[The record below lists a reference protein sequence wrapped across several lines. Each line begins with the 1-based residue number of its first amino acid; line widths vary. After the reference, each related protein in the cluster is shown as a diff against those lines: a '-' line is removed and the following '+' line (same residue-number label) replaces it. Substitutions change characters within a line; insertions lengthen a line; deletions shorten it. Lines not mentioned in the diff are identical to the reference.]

1 VIDIYRRPLLSLLIP
16 MDWIRTCYGQTIQLE
31 LPAVLY
37 APLRVHDAG
46 GYVAYINLTSY
57 AGDQR

>member
-1 VIDIYRRPLLSLLIP
+1 
-16 MDWIRTCYGQTIQLE
+16 MDWIGTCYGQTIQLE
-31 LPAVLY
+31 LPAALY

-57 AGDQR
+57 ARDQR

>member
-1 VIDIYRRPLLSLLIP
+1 MAKPSTVRLQVQVEHVR
-16 MDWIRTCYGQTIQLE
+16 
-31 LPAVLY
+31 A
-37 APLRVHDAG
+37 LRVHDAG